1 MKDILKLI
9 TIGNLCSILELVK
22 HKKWSSVRALLRQ
35 YFNIIVRPITSRYY
49 PYKERRYEAKLE
61 KALKSNKAIT
71 IEYYTSDC
79 DMAESY
85 GVKVF
90 ANKKEYDKYRDNL
103 GIWEGSYSENF
114 ITYEQYLSDP
124 NAHYSFDRILSAYE
138 NGNGKSILV

>member
-1 MKDILKLI
+1 MKDIF
-9 TIGNLCSILELVK
+9 TINNLCSILDLVK
-22 HKKWSSVRALLRQ
+22 RREWRCVRSLLRQ
-35 YFNIIVRPITSRYY
+35 YFREIVRPITSRYY

-61 KALKSNKAIT
+61 KAFKRNKAIT

-79 DMAESY
+79 DMSESY

-124 NAHYSFDRILSAYE
+124 NARYSFDRILSAYE
-138 NGNGKSILV
+138 NGNGRSIFV